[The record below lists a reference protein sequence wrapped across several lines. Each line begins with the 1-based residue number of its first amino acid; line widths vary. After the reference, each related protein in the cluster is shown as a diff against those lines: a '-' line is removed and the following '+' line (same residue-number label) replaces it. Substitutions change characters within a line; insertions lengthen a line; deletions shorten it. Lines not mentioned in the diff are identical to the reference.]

1 MFPFVVRVAN
11 EREVPFQ
18 KPTYNQTRHYP
29 GELLPGGH
37 LFKKCQKRIH
47 FNLLVKSKIRICRV
61 IFARP
66 TATDI
71 GLSPWSSIFDLTMAN
86 VDEFVASLPRSER
99 VITQALRSI
108 IMDSD
113 PRIAEK
119 LSYGVPYFS
128 IRRRICFV
136 WPASAPYGPKVGKVS
151 LGMCFGYL
159 ISDHDKMLQM
169 DGRMQVSV
177 ARFGSLSE
185 IDERKINEIM
195 QEAILVDN
203 MKLKRK

>member
-1 MFPFVVRVAN
+1 M
-11 EREVPFQ
+11 
-18 KPTYNQTRHYP
+18 
-29 GELLPGGH
+29 
-37 LFKKCQKRIH
+37 
-47 FNLLVKSKIRICRV
+47 
-61 IFARP
+61 RP
-66 TATDI
+66 SSTDI
-71 GLSPWSSIFDLTMAN
+71 GLSPYLSIFDLAMAD

-99 VITQALRSI
+99 VITQTLRNI

-113 PRIAEK
+113 PRITEK

-136 WPASAPYGPKVGKVS
+136 WPASAPYGPRDGKVS
-151 LGMCFGYL
+151 LGLCYGYL
-159 ISDHDKMLQM
+159 ISDHDGLLQM
-169 DGRMQVSV
+169 DGRTQVSV
-177 ARFGSLSE
+177 ARFSALSE